1 MAANGVSSRLS
12 RMSITI
18 DGFLVFQVF
27 HCMFNPQT
35 ILERK
40 STLFSI
46 IVTGIVAILALPV
59 IMPHL
64 LHGFHIAHIF
74 LHIGG
79 ITLAVF
85 ISTLA
90 IIAYF
95 KLKTKR
101 LLLSAIAF
109 GNFIAAETVLLID
122 ATWPSIYDLG
132 DMPLLEVG
140 HLLTFSTL
148 GLLAIGVFRN
158 D

>member
-1 MAANGVSSRLS
+1 LFRPESL
-12 RMSITI
+12 I
-18 DGFLVFQVF
+18 
-27 HCMFNPQT
+27 
-35 ILERK
+35 EKK
-40 STLFSI
+40 SALFSI
-46 IVTGIVAILALPV
+46 VVTGVIAILALPV
-59 IMPHL
+59 ILPHL
-64 LHGFHIAHIF
+64 LHGFHLAHIF

-85 ISTLA
+85 ITLLA
-90 IIAYF
+90 TIAYYR
-95 KLKTKR
+95 LRTKR

-109 GNFIAAETVLLID
+109 ANFILAESILLVD

-140 HLLTFSTL
+140 HLLTFTTL